1 MSKTDTENKIK
12 ELLEQYIEENNIV
25 NISISLDKKHFPHDK
40 IKILKVNIV
49 DLEELKI
56 K

>member
-1 MSKTDTENKIK
+1 MSKTETENKIK
-12 ELLEQYIEENNIV
+12 ELLEDYIQENNIV
-25 NISISLDKKHFPHDK
+25 NLSINIEKRHFPHDK
-40 IKILKVNIV
+40 IQILKVNIV

>member
-1 MSKTDTENKIK
+1 MSKTETENKIK
-12 ELLEQYIEENNIV
+12 ELLEGYIEENNIE